1 VKKID
6 IVREHELAPFFR
18 KSLRKE
24 GGARIAVA
32 FWGRGALE
40 LLGLKAGQDLQ
51 IICNLAHP
59 GCNPFVIEELTRLK
73 IKVWS
78 NPRLHAKIYVTET
91 LGIVGSSN
99 ASSNGLAVEDGPAL
113 GWLEA
118 NVAGTAPSFVDDVKA
133 RFKEIMDDAG
143 TTLVR
148 PADIGRAK
156 EQRLKLP
163 PAIFGLRAGQSLFE
177 AARAY
182 PDAFA
187 SVFVA
192 VYNQGLDAEAES
204 LVDGVTADISRKQGA
219 AAADKVDGYQFKDMP
234 RDAWLID
241 LSCYEGKTPTY
252 GGTARTFGDP
262 IKVFKEGTRKPL
274 NDLTLALRDKIVIGG
289 HRFPLSKAERAL
301 LVDAAPALLR
311 AARARLLPLH
321 RALAII
327 DRKR

>member
-1 VKKID
+1 MKKID
-6 IVREHELAPFFR
+6 IVREHELAPLFR
-18 KSLRKE
+18 ESLRKN

-32 FWGRGALE
+32 FWGRGALK
-40 LLGLKAGQDLQ
+40 LLGLKNDQDLQ

-59 GCNPFVIEELTRLK
+59 GCNPYVIEELARLK

-78 NPRLHAKIYVTET
+78 NPRLHAKIYVTEA

-99 ASSNGLAVEDGPAL
+99 ASSNGLAVEGGPAL

-133 RFKEIMDDAG
+133 RFKEIMNDVG

-148 PADIGRAK
+148 PADIERAK

-163 PAIFGLRAGQSLFE
+163 PAIFALRAGQSLFE
-177 AARAY
+177 AARAH
-182 PDAFA
+182 PDAFG
-187 SVFVA
+187 SLFVA
-192 VYNQGLDAEAES
+192 VYNQGLDAEAEAV
-204 LVDGVTADISRKQGA
+204 VDGVTADISRKQGA
-219 AAADKVDGYQFKDMP
+219 AAAAKVDGYQFKDMP

-241 LSCYEGKTPTY
+241 LSCYKGKTPTY
-252 GGTARTFGDP
+252 EGTARTFGDP
-262 IKVFKEGTRKPL
+262 IKVFQEGTGKPL